1 MSNARLPKDSAE
13 SQTMKDHFRGHVH
26 VGIAGFGTYVPNN
39 RVSAEQI
46 AQEAGIPIE
55 RLTQGIGFRHIHR
68 ASTDEHPLSMGVAAA
83 RAAIADAGLTATDI
97 DLIIFVSAGDYDYR
111 FWSPASAAVQELGC
125 RHTYAFEL
133 RNGCAG
139 GNLACTTVAGL
150 MDRDSSLQNA
160 LVICADTLSRLVSPS
175 VNDCGPLL
183 YFGDGA
189 AAVVLRR
196 NHPRYQLMGFS
207 EHTDGELSA
216 LLRIEPGGT
225 REPFS
230 PGFNDWKRTYAR
242 VDAKKFSE
250 LINRVYLDAYT
261 QVIERACKLS
271 GHAIHDIDYLL
282 MNQIKAS
289 LRDDLMNR
297 LGLPLTKTFNSL
309 SEMGHIGPAD
319 AFFTM
324 AEAHRQRLIKAG
336 DLAVIA
342 TSGLGFS
349 WAATSIR
356 C

>member
-1 MSNARLPKDSAE
+1 MN
-13 SQTMKDHFRGHVH
+13 DHFRGHVH
-26 VGIAGFGTYVPNN
+26 VGIAGFGTYVPAN

-46 AQEAGIPIE
+46 AQEAGIAVD
-55 RLTQGIGFRHIHR
+55 RLTDGIGFRHIHR
-68 ASTDEHPLSMGVAAA
+68 ASADEHPLNMGVAAA
-83 RAAIADAGLTATDI
+83 RDAIADAGISATDI
-97 DLIIFVSAGDYDYR
+97 DLIVFVSAGDYDYR

-125 RHTYAFEL
+125 KHTYAFEL

-150 MDRDSSLQNA
+150 MDRDASIQNA
-160 LVICADTLSRLVSPS
+160 LVICADTLSRLVSPN
-175 VNDCGPLL
+175 VPDCGPLL

-216 LLRIEPGGT
+216 LLRINAGGT

-230 PGFNDWKRTYAR
+230 PTFNDWEQSYSR
-242 VDAKKFSE
+242 VDGKQFAD
-250 LINRVYLDAYT
+250 LINRIYLDAYT
-261 QVIERACKLS
+261 QVIERACQLS
-271 GHAIHDIDYLL
+271 GHTIHEIDYLL

-289 LRDDLMNR
+289 LRDKLMTR
-297 LGLPLTKTFNSL
+297 LQLPSSKTYNSL
-309 SEMGHIGPAD
+309 IEMGHIGPAD

-324 AEAHRQRLIKAG
+324 AEAHRQKLIKEG
-336 DLAVIA
+336 DLALIA

-349 WAATSIR
+349 WAATSVR

>member
-1 MSNARLPKDSAE
+1 MN
-13 SQTMKDHFRGHVH
+13 DHFRGHVH

-46 AQEAGIPIE
+46 AHEAGVSVE
-55 RLTQGIGFRHIHR
+55 RLTQGIGFQHIHR
-68 ASTDEHPLSMGVAAA
+68 ASPDEHPLNMGVTAAKQ
-83 RAAIADAGLTATDI
+83 AIADAGISAKDI

-111 FWSPASAAVQELGC
+111 FWSPASAAVKELGC
-125 RHTYAFEL
+125 QQAYAFEL

-150 MDRDSSLQNA
+150 MDRDARIQNA
-160 LVICADTLSRLVSPS
+160 LVICADTLSRLVSPKLPG
-175 VNDCGPLL
+175 CGPIL

-216 LLRIEPGGT
+216 LLRINVGGT
-225 REPFS
+225 REPFTPDFS
-230 PGFNDWKRTYAR
+230 DWDRTYAC
-242 VDAKKFSE
+242 VDSKEFGD

-261 QVIERACKLS
+261 QVIERACQLS
-271 GHAIHDIDYLL
+271 GHTIHDIDYLL

-289 LRDDLMNR
+289 LRDDLMAR
-297 LGLPLTKTFNSL
+297 LGLPPQTTYDSLT
-309 SEMGHIGPAD
+309 EMGHIGPAD

-324 AEAHRQRLIKAG
+324 AEAHRQQLIKPG

-349 WAATSIR
+349 WAATSVR

>member
-1 MSNARLPKDSAE
+1 MN
-13 SQTMKDHFRGHVH
+13 DHFRGHVH
-26 VGIAGFGTYVPNN
+26 VGIAGFGTYVPAN

-46 AQEAGIPIE
+46 ARDAGIPPE
-55 RLTQGIGFRHIHR
+55 RLTEGIGCQHIHR
-68 ASTDEHPLSMGVAAA
+68 ASADEHPLGMGVAAA
-83 RAAIADAGLTATDI
+83 KEAIADAGITAQEI

-150 MDRDSSLQNA
+150 MDRDASIQNA
-160 LVICADTLSRLVSPS
+160 LVICADTLSRLVSVKDPG
-175 VNDCGPLL
+175 CAPLL

-189 AAVVLRR
+189 AAVILRR
-196 NHPRYQLMGFS
+196 NHPHYRLMGFA

-216 LLRIEPGGT
+216 LLRIEAGGT
-225 REPFS
+225 REPFT
-230 PGFNDWKRTYAR
+230 PEFTDWQQTYSR
-242 VDAKKFSE
+242 VDPKQFAD
-250 LINRVYLDAYT
+250 LINRVYLNAYT
-261 QVIERACKLS
+261 DVIQRACKLS
-271 GHAIHDIDYLL
+271 GHTIHEIDYLL

-297 LGLPLTKTFNSL
+297 LGIPLDKTYNSL
-309 SEMGHIGPAD
+309 VEMGHIGPAD

-324 AEAHRQRLIKAG
+324 AEAHRQQRLKTG

-349 WAATSIR
+349 WAATSVR